1 MFQIKFF
8 LGNTLFIKFINS
20 WNHHRL
26 PGPAGLVPIEN
37 MLVITRTATAQD
49 LLIPTILEAVKM
61 YEDNG
66 GVLTRNAKFGFDLL
80 IHREDL
86 YQSREILFHANAPT
100 PTEIFS
106 EIVHCRYTRL
116 GLALRLFHRITL
128 DLMQHI

>member
-1 MFQIKFF
+1 MI
-8 LGNTLFIKFINS
+8 
-20 WNHHRL
+20 
-26 PGPAGLVPIEN
+26 
-37 MLVITRTATAQD
+37 
-49 LLIPTILEAVKM
+49 
-61 YEDNG
+61 
-66 GVLTRNAKFGFDLL
+66 RNAKFGFDLL